1 MLAVKTTCK
10 DRWRQILNEAD
21 KIHQVHL
28 FTPRGSF
35 SGSISGDAGVGCQIG
50 RAIISAQKYPEAV
63 RAELMTLGAFIA
75 ELTGLYADIP

>member
-28 FTPRGSF
+28 FTLREFLWLNIGRC
-35 SGSISGDAGVGCQIG
+35 GVGCQIG
-50 RAIISAQKYPEAV
+50 RAIISAQKIPGGGES
-63 RAELMTLGAFIA
+63 ELMTLGAFIA
-75 ELTGLYADIP
+75 ELTELYADIP

>member
-28 FTPRGSF
+28 FTLGRSF

-50 RAIISAQKYPEAV
+50 RAIISAQK
-63 RAELMTLGAFIA
+63 
-75 ELTGLYADIP
+75 IPGGGES